1 MCALRWLMR
10 CAQIRFV
17 VSVYFMQVLAM
28 QEMTVL
34 LRAKLRV
41 WQQLGGPTMTT
52 FIVII

>member
-1 MCALRWLMR
+1 MHASVTSTLCLM
-10 CAQIRFV
+10 QLV
-17 VSVYFMQVLAM
+17 VLM
-28 QEMTVL
+28 QELTVL

>member
-1 MCALRWLMR
+1 MCLGTLMGCMQLSHLSRALMQV
-10 CAQIRFV
+10 AI
-17 VSVYFMQVLAM
+17 FMQEL
-28 QEMTVL
+28 TVL